1 MENARAWQDMLS
13 LHDHSVTTRTK
24 RWPHATHSWTALAI
38 HRHIDSRTNFLFC
51 GHCQKPMQ
59 STQTKC
65 LSLQSSNQNGCAFP
79 YQHADVRV
87 QHAGGCAF
95 LHIYIYINIYIYIYT
110 IGSTR
115 TNLERRDKEDPI
127 IYIYIYRPATKLNLK
142 TCFICI
148 VIFLCPIGSRLA
160 IPKPNHNRSPHQK
173 TMHNAQDYYHFHG
186 FGSAQEGGGRLAPEP

>member
-1 MENARAWQDMLS
+1 MIVENARAWQDMLS

-38 HRHIDSRTNFLFC
+38 HRHIDLRTNFPFC

-95 LHIYIYINIYIYIYT
+95 LHIYIYIYIYT

-115 TNLERRDKEDPI
+115 TNLERRDKEYPI
-127 IYIYIYRPATKLNLK
+127 IYIYIYIYRPMSSVHLSLFEKHYIKIAIVFL
-142 TCFICI
+142 FYDSQIC
-148 VIFLCPIGSRLA
+148 
-160 IPKPNHNRSPHQK
+160 Q
-173 TMHNAQDYYHFHG
+173 
-186 FGSAQEGGGRLAPEP
+186 

>member
-1 MENARAWQDMLS
+1 MIVENARAWQDMLS

-95 LHIYIYINIYIYIYT
+95 LHIYIYIYIYIYNREHANKFREAGQGVPDYIYIYI
-110 IGSTR
+110 GQ
-115 TNLERRDKEDPI
+115 
-127 IYIYIYRPATKLNLK
+127 
-142 TCFICI
+142 
-148 VIFLCPIGSRLA
+148 RL
-160 IPKPNHNRSPHQK
+160 S
-173 TMHNAQDYYHFHG
+173 
-186 FGSAQEGGGRLAPEP
+186 